1 MQLGRATP
9 YKARDRPGY
18 GLMRRS
24 EATAGNCRGF
34 FAQIRWV
41 DFQAGERVWVVN
53 APHPVHG
60 AGQRPSPNGFSA
72 FGHRGRFPRG
82 GVARWVG
89 MGKSP
94 GVSGIIR
101 GSRCGA

>member
-1 MQLGRATP
+1 MQLGRVTP

-18 GLMRRS
+18 NLMGQPQYEETKPRR
-24 EATAGNCRGF
+24 ETAVAF

-60 AGQRPSPNGFSA
+60 AGQRPSPKPF
-72 FGHRGRFPRG
+72 
-82 GVARWVG
+82 
-89 MGKSP
+89 
-94 GVSGIIR
+94 
-101 GSRCGA
+101 